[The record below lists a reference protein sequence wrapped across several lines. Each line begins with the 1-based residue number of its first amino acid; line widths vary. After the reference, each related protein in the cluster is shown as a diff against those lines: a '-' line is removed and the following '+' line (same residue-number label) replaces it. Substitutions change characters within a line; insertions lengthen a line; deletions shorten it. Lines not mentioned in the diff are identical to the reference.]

1 MKKLFFTL
9 LIGISVLC
17 KGQGVPEQTSYSW
30 YHTQWF
36 RTPFFYLDSAVL
48 HMYSGTLVNTTY
60 VANYVAVHSL
70 INDTTTIATR
80 KYVQNYVATGTSAN
94 ALTLQGHA
102 ASYFSVK
109 TNTDSLNLIDTFY
122 FSSANIIA
130 GDSVQ
135 LYSATTGTNRR
146 IINNIVIDYRYNSPV
161 YASTGA
167 DSIFICAK
175 YKSKKVKLIYI
186 ADSYITDAYSGYGCL
201 MPTLGKL
208 DANTVFWIKIP
219 HIYSNGKGVLRL
231 RLSSKIVKF

>member
-1 MKKLFFTL
+1 MKKIFIVL
-9 LIGISVLC
+9 LLGVISITGFSQLYIY
-17 KGQGVPEQTSYSW
+17 KPFAQYSAT
-30 YHTQWF
+30 YVTANKTYIDNLVSSFH
-36 RTPFFYLDSAVL
+36 D
-48 HMYSGTLVNTTY
+48 GTLI
-60 VANYVAVHSL
+60 NYNGVQLYRRNSAWVSL
-70 INDTTTIATR
+70 EDSSV
-80 KYVQNYVATGTSAN
+80 YSAN
-94 ALTLQGHA
+94 SALLQGHA

-175 YKSKKVKLIYI
+175 YKSTKVKLIYI